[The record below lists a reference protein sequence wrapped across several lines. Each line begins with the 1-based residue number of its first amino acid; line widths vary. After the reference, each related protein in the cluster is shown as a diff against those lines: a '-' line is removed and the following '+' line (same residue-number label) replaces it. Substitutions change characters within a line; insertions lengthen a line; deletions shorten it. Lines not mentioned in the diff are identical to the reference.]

1 MRAICWSIA
10 TAWLLSTVCGAAM
23 ADGAQAAA
31 PPLWGTLAPGQ
42 DTVGFRRLFK
52 VDRSRTWI
60 QTRALDGTFT
70 PDRNGRPIQINVWY
84 PAAPTR
90 SGPMRLGDYVE
101 QRAPAAF
108 STLNDE
114 MLLRNRD
121 SIGEPFTAEA
131 TKQLVGMPMAGHLD
145 AKPTPERHPLVL
157 LAGGLS
163 ADINVNV
170 VLAEYLASHGYAVA
184 SVSLLGHDVDEMA
197 PARTHAN
204 TEAGVRDL
212 EFAIAT
218 LCQAKDV
225 DCDHIGVAGHSL
237 GAIQAVLLGQRNGNV
252 TAVVAMDGTYAF
264 KGNETALTGA
274 NGFDPKASR
283 YALLDLRRRQGMQS
297 ADLNF
302 APIDSMRYADRTYVQ
317 LNLMHHSDFTSFSMT
332 ADAMHL
338 PTKAEY
344 NGTGWTR
351 ATARQGYELSA
362 RVVLAFLDEHVQGD
376 AAAATQLAGLLKS
389 GTVASSRHENAL
401 PVPPGLTDVIA
412 LAQQG
417 KAAALKPMYQAACV
431 GEPLERCVNQDAFNN
446 RAYDE
451 LKAKRPEIALVLFD
465 LVAWSHP
472 TSANAQDSLADG
484 YLALGQKDRAREAS
498 KQELALLDRDPSV
511 DGSARQQLKA
521 AAGQRLKDLP

>member
-1 MRAICWSIA
+1 MKAICRGVA
-10 TAWLLSTVCGAAM
+10 LTWLLGAACGVAM
-23 ADGAQAAA
+23 ADGTQPTA
-31 PPLWGTLAPGQ
+31 PTLWGTLTPGH
-42 DTVGFRRLFK
+42 DAVGIRRIF
-52 VDRSRTWI
+52 VFDRSRTWI
-60 QTRALDGTFT
+60 QTRALGGTFT
-70 PDRNGRPIQINVWY
+70 PDRYGRPIQVNVWY
-84 PAAPTR
+84 PAAPTK

-101 QRAPAAF
+101 QSAPAGF
-108 STLNDE
+108 SDLNNE

-121 SIGEPFTAEA
+121 AVGEPFTPDA
-131 TKQLVGMPMAGHLD
+131 TKQLLAMPMAGHLD
-145 AKPTPERHPLVL
+145 AKPAPQRHPLVL

-184 SVSLLGHDVDEMA
+184 SVSLMGHNADEMA
-197 PARTHAN
+197 PARSNAN

-212 EFAIAT
+212 EFAIAL
-218 LCQAKDV
+218 LCQSKEV
-225 DCDHIGVAGHSL
+225 DCDRIGVAGHSL

-252 TAVVAMDGTYAF
+252 AAVIAMDGTYAF
-264 KGNETALTGA
+264 KGNEYALTA
-274 NGFDPKASR
+274 AYGFDPMASR
-283 YALLDLRRRQGMQS
+283 YALLDLRRKQGMQS

-351 ATARQGYELSA
+351 ATARQGYEQSA
-362 RVVLAFLDEHVQGD
+362 RIVLAFLNEYVRSDST
-376 AAAATQLAGLLKS
+376 AATQLASLLQS
-389 GTVASSRHENAL
+389 DTVASFHHENAL
-401 PVPPGLTDVIA
+401 PAPPRLTEVIA

-417 KAAALKPMYQAACV
+417 KAASIRSMYQTACADQ
-431 GEPLERCVNQDAFNN
+431 PLEHCIDQDAFNN

-451 LKAKRPEIALVLFD
+451 LKAKRPDIAMVLFD

-484 YLALGQKDRAREAS
+484 YLALGQKDGAREAS
-498 KQELALLDRDPSV
+498 KRELALLDKDPSLDAV
-511 DGSARQQLKA
+511 SRQQLKA
-521 AAGQRLKDLP
+521 AAEQRLKDLQ